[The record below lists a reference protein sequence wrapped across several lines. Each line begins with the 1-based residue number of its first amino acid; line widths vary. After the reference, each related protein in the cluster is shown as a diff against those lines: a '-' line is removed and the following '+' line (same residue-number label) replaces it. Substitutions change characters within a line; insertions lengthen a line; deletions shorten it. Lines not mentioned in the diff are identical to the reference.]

1 MSHGPRFKRIDTANY
16 YSEQESYVQEKPY
29 KAPLGYSIQRDTVKP
44 GRDWTVDAWMGHMY
58 YASLPYYLD
67 NSLKT
72 RAYEKFRDKAN
83 TYMQWA
89 VNYVERQ
96 SAISS
101 LTNRVNGAAELLW
114 NIRHRRWRQIARAA
128 KRNGKNWNQTFL
140 EFHFGWIPL
149 CADVYSTMET
159 LFEVPPGLPIRIR
172 VSTEERSGFRAW
184 DSNQYHDEQTGLYG
198 VGITGL
204 VTVNNPNLLLLNK
217 LGLLNPASIAWELV
231 PYSFVLD
238 WFANIN
244 TVLSQFTDFAGLNTD
259 LVSYTTRCEGT
270 RKQYYTTWDGTGIL
284 WDGPAFKTFEMKRY
298 TGLPTILPAIKPLK
312 RLSVTRGVTA
322 IALLLNHAS
331 PFSSLFKPFKS

>member
-1 MSHGPRFKRIDTANY
+1 
-16 YSEQESYVQEKPY
+16 
-29 KAPLGYSIQRDTVKP
+29 
-44 GRDWTVDAWMGHMY
+44 
-58 YASLPYYLD
+58 
-67 NSLKT
+67 
-72 RAYEKFRDKAN
+72 
-83 TYMQWA
+83 
-89 VNYVERQ
+89 
-96 SAISS
+96 
-101 LTNRVNGAAELLW
+101 
-114 NIRHRRWRQIARAA
+114 
-128 KRNGKNWNQTFL
+128 
-140 EFHFGWIPL
+140 
-149 CADVYSTMET
+149 MET

-172 VSTEERSGFRAW
+172 VTTEERSGFRAW